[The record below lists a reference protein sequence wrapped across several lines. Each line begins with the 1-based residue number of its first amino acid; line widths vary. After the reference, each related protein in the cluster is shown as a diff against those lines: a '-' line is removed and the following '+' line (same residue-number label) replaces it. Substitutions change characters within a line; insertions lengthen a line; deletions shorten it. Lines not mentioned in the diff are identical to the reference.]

1 MKEQRC
7 KNCKVESGNLEKGL
21 CPVCRETNVIHEAIK
36 NKLKEHIKDPKTNRE
51 ILEDIEEYSELSK
64 ESQWMQDK
72 QVLID
77 TISSEK
83 LNQKTAWRLF
93 VKLQG
98 IEGQTQK
105 VQDWEKETIVLLR
118 KTMKFS
124 YNTIAFILGRSKD
137 TVIRY
142 AESKR

>member
-1 MKEQRC
+1 MSEIQKEIEQ
-7 KNCKVESGNLEKGL
+7 LQ
-21 CPVCRETNVIHEAIK
+21 EAI
-36 NKLKEHIKDPKTNRE
+36 NKKLEIIQDLEARKEI
-51 ILEDIEEYSELSK
+51 SEKIGKMYELQK

-77 TISSEK
+77 AISSER

-93 VKLQG
+93 VKLQS

-105 VQDWEKETIVLLR
+105 VQDWEKETIRFLR

-124 YNTIAFILGRSKD
+124 FNTIAVILGRSKD
-137 TVIRY
+137 SVIRY
-142 AESKR
+142 AEKQGENQ